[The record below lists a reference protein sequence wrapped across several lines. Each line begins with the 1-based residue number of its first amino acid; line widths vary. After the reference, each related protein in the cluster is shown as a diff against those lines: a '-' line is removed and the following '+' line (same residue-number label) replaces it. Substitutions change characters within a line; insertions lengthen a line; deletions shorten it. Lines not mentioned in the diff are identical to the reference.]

1 MTEAVGAAAFPT
13 PFWIETRHT
22 CWAYSPGG
30 HLAELERATEGI
42 LFTDRFDVTFA
53 GGRQPATPAQRTYLV
68 RHPRRSPWRTAVNLV
83 QSARIV
89 LRERPALIVST
100 GADVAVP
107 VCLLG
112 RLLGARLVFIETAG
126 ELRPTLSGRLVYPF
140 AHLFVVQWP
149 EKLAAFPRAVLARGL
164 LL

>member
-1 MTEAVGAAAFPT
+1 MSDVVWVEA
-13 PFWIETRHT
+13 RRT

-30 HLAELERATEGI
+30 HLAELERATLG
-42 LFTDRFDVTFA
+42 LRFLDRFDVTFA
-53 GGRQPATPAQRTYLV
+53 GGRPPLEPPRRSYHV
-68 RHPRRSPWRTAVNLV
+68 CHPRRSIWRTLLNIG
-83 QSARIV
+83 QSLLIV
-89 LRERPALIVST
+89 LRERPQLVLSA

-107 VCLLG
+107 ICILA

-126 ELRPTLSGRLVYPF
+126 ELRPSLSGRLVYPF
-140 AHLFVVQWP
+140 AHLFIVQWP

>member
-1 MTEAVGAAAFPT
+1 MDGLIEPLWV
-13 PFWIETRHT
+13 ETRRT
-22 CWAYSPGG
+22 CWSYSPGG
-30 HLAELERATEGI
+30 HLAELERATAG
-42 LFTDRFDVTFA
+42 LRFADRFDVTFA
-53 GGRQPATPAQRTYLV
+53 GGRPAAEPPRRTYHV
-68 RHPRRSPWRTAVNLV
+68 CHPRRSPWRTLVNLT
-83 QSARIV
+83 QSLAIL

-112 RLLGARLVFIETAG
+112 RLMGARLIFIETAG
-126 ELRPTLSGRLVYPF
+126 ELRPSLSGRLLYPF

-149 EKLAAFPRAVLARGL
+149 EKLEAFPRAVLCRGL